1 MTPRIPSATA
11 PADVIP
17 SHTFSNASLLEPPET
32 GGPNGG
38 YLAKL
43 LWEAS
48 VDRVEL
54 RELAPRVATVQF
66 ISSPAYEPM
75 RIDVEVPRKS
85 LNSCFLSVTAYQ
97 AGHVRLAGQLFLGRS
112 EPGPCH
118 QPDEIPAAPAPELCP
133 SAYLPRGR
141 LPHFRQHCDYRIVR
155 APAVFSG
162 AGRAEMLCWIR
173 MRDLPLDAGGML
185 FLLDAMFPPFFL
197 AATLPHPTVTTH
209 LQVEYSDSFLEE
221 KPGAWVLVSLRVRQ
235 WAGGWCIEDADAWS
249 AGGWLLAVAR
259 QMRRVFA

>member
-85 LNSCFLSVTAYQ
+85 RNSFTSSIRTPSST
-97 AGHVRLAGQLFLGRS
+97 RSLG
-112 EPGPCH
+112 PGSSC
-118 QPDEIPAAPAPELCP
+118 
-133 SAYLPRGR
+133 R
-141 LPHFRQHCDYRIVR
+141 
-155 APAVFSG
+155 
-162 AGRAEMLCWIR
+162 
-173 MRDLPLDAGGML
+173 
-185 FLLDAMFPPFFL
+185 
-197 AATLPHPTVTTH
+197 
-209 LQVEYSDSFLEE
+209 
-221 KPGAWVLVSLRVRQ
+221 
-235 WAGGWCIEDADAWS
+235 
-249 AGGWLLAVAR
+249 
-259 QMRRVFA
+259 